1 MYSGSLGMVGRWEDT
16 RGPGMRDFWKDQ
28 GTGHEGDLE
37 GLSSLDSLFPFH
49 IQSLLR
55 LSL

>member
-1 MYSGSLGMVGRWEDT
+1 MVGRWEDT